1 MKREAK
7 GELTKKKKQKKKNI
21 LQTKTIIE
29 KNKTKKMLCN
39 QILAIVQQETGPTVS
54 DIITI
59 LKKNKTRISK
69 RSVNKE
75 LAQLVSQG
83 MLTCEDGVYKMF
95 DQIKRLDS
103 ESPVAMKNDPSPQ
116 KKRKTTKRRHKKK
129 TTSNPKKK
137 KKMNIYNYFTRT
149 RVSEL
154 RKSVGKK
161 DSIASCMTI
170 ISKEWKEIK
179 ASPQVLAFWKKKFA
193 DAMTEPKEGA
203 RPLPQLRVKT
213 ISSPPLQ
220 SSLHVQKSSTV
231 LNLDAMDTYKC
242 SESPSNITL
251 HSQKNE
257 AVKQNAADAGEG
269 EKSEKDTEK
278 LSEESIAAQP
288 GEVVQADEARA
299 DELQA
304 DEAQVD
310 EVQSGEV
317 QSSEAQS
324 GEAQSGEVQAD
335 EVQADEVQAD
345 EVQVDEVQADEVRA
359 DEAQVDAARADEVQ
373 ENEAQEDDVAQANES
388 KETEGSPD
396 QQIYEASECTRVNPE
411 EPHEETTEKQPAENQ
426 EESVEEKEEESEE
439 ASGLPNPNTEE
450 SANQE
455 ESASL
460 AAVDGAA
467 SEITT
472 SEVSSVE
479 PWMFTNVFGKK
490 FETVT
495 SLYTTEKWQNM
506 CTWT

>member
-1 MKREAK
+1 
-7 GELTKKKKQKKKNI
+7 
-21 LQTKTIIE
+21 
-29 KNKTKKMLCN
+29 MLCN

-317 QSSEAQS
+317 QSSEVRADEAQS
-324 GEAQSGEVQAD
+324 GEVRADEAQSVEAQSGEVQAD
-335 EVQADEVQAD
+335 EVQADEVQVD
-345 EVQVDEVQADEVRA
+345 EVQADEMQADEVRA